1 MLYALIV
8 IYNKKCEDSI
18 TIKKIFPY
26 KNQINI
32 IVFDNSDEN
41 NENERFC
48 NNNNIKYYTE
58 HKNIGLSK
66 AYNSIISKI
75 EMNDDNF
82 LLILDDDTN
91 ITNEYIN
98 KIIENAI
105 LAGVGNSIVIET
117 KEKNYA
123 DLKKINYIYMCIAG
137 IATACM
143 LNLYQPFMKLWMGD
157 SMLLSFKIVI
167 LLCVYFFSLEMGAI
181 RAIYSDANG
190 LWWENRYRAILESIA
205 NIVLNYFLGKY
216 FGLCGIILATFIS
229 LFFINFLY
237 GSQIL
242 FKYYFTNVSV
252 IDYFK
257 QQGLYAIITVI
268 ICFISFYICKL
279 IAIDGIIGLVM
290 KLLCTM
296 LCSMILF
303 YIFYCKSPIFKD
315 TKEFIINIVRK

>member
-98 KIIENAI
+98 KIIEISNNKKENLYDIYVPIAKSNNKIISPSNTQFDCRVKAI
-105 LAGVGNSIVIET
+105 KKIDDI
-117 KEKNYA
+117 
-123 DLKKINYIYMCIAG
+123 DLKKITAINSCSFIRMSVFKNIKYNENLFLDYVDHDFFRKARKEKIKIKVLNEAVFQNFSRDEKNPNINSVLLRFKIYME
-137 IATACM
+137 
-143 LNLYQPFMKLWMGD
+143 D
-157 SMLLSFKIVI
+157 FKKYCKEIGWLGEI
-167 LLCVYFFSLEMGAI
+167 F
-181 RAIYSDANG
+181 
-190 LWWENRYRAILESIA
+190 
-205 NIVLNYFLGKY
+205 YFLNITKLKIKNTVKY
-216 FGLCGIILATFIS
+216 KTIKFWIKEEQS
-229 LFFINFLY
+229 
-237 GSQIL
+237 
-242 FKYYFTNVSV
+242 
-252 IDYFK
+252 
-257 QQGLYAIITVI
+257 
-268 ICFISFYICKL
+268 ICK
-279 IAIDGIIGLVM
+279 
-290 KLLCTM
+290 
-296 LCSMILF
+296 
-303 YIFYCKSPIFKD
+303 
-315 TKEFIINIVRK
+315 N